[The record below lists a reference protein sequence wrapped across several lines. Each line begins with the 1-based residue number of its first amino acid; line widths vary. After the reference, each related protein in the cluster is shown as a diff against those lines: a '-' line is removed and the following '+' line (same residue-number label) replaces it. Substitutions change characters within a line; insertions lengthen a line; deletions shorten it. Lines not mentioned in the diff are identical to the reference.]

1 MPLPK
6 PARRSQQ
13 HHRIVN
19 CVGFKRE
26 DGLWDIEGRMTDIK
40 TYDVDNEE
48 RGGYVAAGETFH
60 DISMRLTIDQNFL
73 IHQVECAID
82 AAPARMCAGIVGVF
96 KRIEGTR
103 IGPGWLRQTRD
114 LVGGVKGCTHLNE
127 MLQPL
132 ATTAVQTLW
141 PATSGDAKSERRGA
155 IINTCHTWAQ
165 NSEVV
170 RHVLPEFYTPDP
182 PST

>member
-6 PARRSQQ
+6 PERRTQQ
-13 HHRIVN
+13 HHRVVN
-19 CVGFKRE
+19 CVGFQRD

-40 TYDVDNEE
+40 TCDVDNEE

-60 DISMRLTIDQNFL
+60 DISMRLTIDQDFL

-127 MLQPL
+127 LLQPL
-132 ATTAVQTLW
+132 ATTAIQTLW
-141 PATSGDAKSERRGA
+141 PAKNSDAKSERRGA
-155 IINTCHTWAQ
+155 LINSCHTWAQ

-170 RHVLPEFYTPDP
+170 KRALPEFYNPDP
-182 PST
+182 PKT

>member
-6 PARRSQQ
+6 PARRTQQ
-13 HHRIVN
+13 HHRVVN
-19 CVGFKRE
+19 CVGFLRA

-40 TYDVDNEE
+40 TCDVDNEE

-82 AAPARMCAGIVGVF
+82 AAPARMCASIVGVF
-96 KRIEGTR
+96 KRLEGTR
-103 IGPGWLRQTRD
+103 IGPGWLRETRER
-114 LVGGVKGCTHLNE
+114 VGGVKGCTHLNE
-127 MLQPL
+127 LLQPL
-132 ATTAVQTLW
+132 ATTAIQTLW
-141 PATSGDAKSERRGA
+141 PAKSGDAKSERRGA

-170 RHVLPEFYTPDP
+170 QRVLPEFYTPDP